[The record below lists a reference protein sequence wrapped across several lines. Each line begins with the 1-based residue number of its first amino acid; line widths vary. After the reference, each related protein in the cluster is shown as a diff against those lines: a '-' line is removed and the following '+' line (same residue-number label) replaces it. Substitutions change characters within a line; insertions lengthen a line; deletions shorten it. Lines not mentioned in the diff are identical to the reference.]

1 MLVNLLSRNSNF
13 VQIVF
18 CALFLALFLFGLF
31 QQVVDWELVVGVL
44 FFLLSILFSVLFFNN
59 SNLIKVPSFAVL
71 FFLSWVFVFS
81 DIYWDYKIS
90 ISLLSST
97 LIFWRLLLA
106 ERRPENKKFLF
117 DIGLLISLS
126 GLFYPPSFL
135 MFFFLL
141 FTFIYKQTV
150 TLRGVILFVVGI
162 SLPLIVGSQ
171 VLFLI
176 DRVDWLVEFKND
188 FELNYWKTSILGL
201 IPIGILI
208 LIAWMDHFASVTSQD
223 VNKRHYYFLA
233 FLYFINWIVIL
244 SLYGGGN
251 LNLMV
256 FLGFPIAIFLTRV
269 VQYQK
274 NQKVK
279 ELFLWLYLAFI
290 TAFYFRSEISEFY
303 QDLLGNVSF

>member
-18 CALFLALFLFGLF
+18 CALFLALFSFGLF

-44 FFLLSILFSVLFFNN
+44 FFLLSILVSVLFFNN

-81 DIYWDYKIS
+81 DIYLDYKIS

-244 SLYGGGN
+244 SLYGGEN

-274 NQKVK
+274 KQKVK

>member
-81 DIYWDYKIS
+81 DIYLDYKIS

-126 GLFYPPSFL
+126 GFFYPPSFL

-188 FELNYWKTSILGL
+188 FELNYWKTSVLGL

-244 SLYGGGN
+244 SLYGGEN

-274 NQKVK
+274 KQKVK

>member
-18 CALFLALFLFGLF
+18 CALFLALFSFGLF

-44 FFLLSILFSVLFFNN
+44 FFLLSILVSVLFFNN

-81 DIYWDYKIS
+81 DIYLDYKIS

-176 DRVDWLVEFKND
+176 DRVDWLIEFKND

-208 LIAWMDHFASVTSQD
+208 LIAWMDHFASLTSQD

-256 FLGFPIAIFLTRV
+256 FLGFPVAIFLTRV

>member
-18 CALFLALFLFGLF
+18 CALFLALFSFGLF
-31 QQVVDWELVVGVL
+31 QQVVDWKLVVGVL

-81 DIYWDYKIS
+81 DIYLDYKIS

-176 DRVDWLVEFKND
+176 DRVDWLIEFKND

-244 SLYGGGN
+244 SLYGGEN

>member
-1 MLVNLLSRNSNF
+1 
-13 VQIVF
+13 
-18 CALFLALFLFGLF
+18 GLF
-31 QQVVDWELVVGVL
+31 QQAVDRELVVGVL
-44 FFLLSILFSVLFFNN
+44 FFLLSILFSVLFFHN
-59 SNLIKVPSFAVL
+59 SNLLKVPRFAAL
-71 FFLSWVFVFS
+71 LFLSWVFVFS
-81 DIYWDYKIS
+81 DIYLDYKIS

-126 GLFYPPSFL
+126 GLFYPPRFL

-176 DRVDWLVEFKND
+176 DRVDWLIEFKND

>member
-18 CALFLALFLFGLF
+18 CALFLALFSFGLF

-81 DIYWDYKIS
+81 DIYLDYKIS

-244 SLYGGGN
+244 SLYGGEN

-256 FLGFPIAIFLTRV
+256 FLGFPVAIFLTRV

>member
-18 CALFLALFLFGLF
+18 CALFLALFSFGLF

-81 DIYWDYKIS
+81 DIYLDYKIS

-176 DRVDWLVEFKND
+176 DRVDWLIEFKND

-244 SLYGGGN
+244 SLYGGEN

>member
-81 DIYWDYKIS
+81 DIYLDYKIS

-176 DRVDWLVEFKND
+176 DRVDWLIEFKND

>member
-13 VQIVF
+13 VQIIF
-18 CALFLALFLFGLF
+18 CAIFLALFSIGLF
-31 QQVVDWELVVGVL
+31 QQAIDWEIVVGGV
-44 FFLLSILFSVLFFNN
+44 FFLLSILVSVLFFNN

-81 DIYWDYKIS
+81 DIYLDYKIS

-126 GLFYPPSFL
+126 GFFYPPSFL

-188 FELNYWKTSILGL
+188 FELNYWKTSVLGL

-244 SLYGGGN
+244 SLYGGEN

-274 NQKVK
+274 KQKVK

-303 QDLLGNVSF
+303 QDLLGSVSF

>member
-18 CALFLALFLFGLF
+18 CALFLALFSFGLF

-81 DIYWDYKIS
+81 DIYLDYKIS

-256 FLGFPIAIFLTRV
+256 FLGFPVAIFLTRV

>member
-18 CALFLALFLFGLF
+18 CALFLALFSFGLF

-81 DIYWDYKIS
+81 DIYLDYKIS

-126 GLFYPPSFL
+126 GFFYPPSFL

-188 FELNYWKTSILGL
+188 FELNYWKTSVLGL

-244 SLYGGGN
+244 SLYGGEN

>member
-18 CALFLALFLFGLF
+18 CALFLALFLFGIF

-44 FFLLSILFSVLFFNN
+44 FFLLSILVSVLFFNN

-81 DIYWDYKIS
+81 DIYLDYKIS

>member
-18 CALFLALFLFGLF
+18 CALFLALFSFGLF

-81 DIYWDYKIS
+81 DIYLDYKIS

>member
-18 CALFLALFLFGLF
+18 CALFLALFSFGLF

-44 FFLLSILFSVLFFNN
+44 FFLLSILVSVLFFNN

-81 DIYWDYKIS
+81 DIYLDYKIS
-90 ISLLSST
+90 ISLFSST

-244 SLYGGGN
+244 SLYGGEN

>member
-1 MLVNLLSRNSNF
+1 MLVNLLSRKSNF

-18 CALFLALFLFGLF
+18 CALFLALFSVKVF
-31 QQVVDWELVVGVL
+31 QDNHEWRTIIGVI
-44 FFLLSILFSVLFFNN
+44 FFLLSVLISILFFNN
-59 SNLIKVPSFAVL
+59 SNLIKIPNFAIL
-71 FFLSWVFVFS
+71 FFLAWVFVFS
-81 DIYWDYKIS
+81 DIYLDYKIS
-90 ISLLSST
+90 ISLFAST

-126 GLFYPPSFL
+126 GFFYPPSFL

-141 FTFIYKQTV
+141 FTFVYKQTV

-171 VLFLI
+171 MLFLM
-176 DRVDWLVEFKND
+176 DRVDWLIEYRSA
-188 FELNYWKTSILGL
+188 FELNHWKSSIFGL
-201 IPIGILI
+201 IPIGVMI
-208 LIAWMDHFASVTSQD
+208 LIAWMDHFSSVTSQD

-233 FLYFINWIVIL
+233 FLYFINWVVIL
-244 SLYGGGN
+244 VFYGGEN

-274 NQKVK
+274 NIKVK
-279 ELFLWLYLAFI
+279 ELFLCLYLVFI
-290 TAFYFRSEISEFY
+290 CAFYFRSQIIEFY

>member
-81 DIYWDYKIS
+81 DIYLDYKIS

-244 SLYGGGN
+244 SLYGGEN

-274 NQKVK
+274 KQKVK

>member
-18 CALFLALFLFGLF
+18 CALFLALFSFGLF
-31 QQVVDWELVVGVL
+31 QQVVDWKLVVGVL
-44 FFLLSILFSVLFFNN
+44 FFLLSILVSVLFFNN

-81 DIYWDYKIS
+81 DIYLDYKIS

-176 DRVDWLVEFKND
+176 DRVDWLIEFKND

-244 SLYGGGN
+244 SLYGGEN

>member
-18 CALFLALFLFGLF
+18 CALFLALFSFGLF

-81 DIYWDYKIS
+81 DIYLDYKIS

-290 TAFYFRSEISEFY
+290 TAFYFRNEISEFY

>member
-18 CALFLALFLFGLF
+18 CALFLALFSFGLF

-81 DIYWDYKIS
+81 DIYLDYKIS

-176 DRVDWLVEFKND
+176 DRVDWLIEFKND

>member
-44 FFLLSILFSVLFFNN
+44 FFLLSILVSVLFFNN

-81 DIYWDYKIS
+81 DIYLDYKIS

-244 SLYGGGN
+244 SLYGGEI

-274 NQKVK
+274 KQKVK

>member
-81 DIYWDYKIS
+81 DIYLDYKIS

-176 DRVDWLVEFKND
+176 DRVDWLIEFKND

-208 LIAWMDHFASVTSQD
+208 LIAWMDHFASLASQD

-244 SLYGGGN
+244 SLYGGEN

-256 FLGFPIAIFLTRV
+256 FLGFPVAIFLTRV

>member
-18 CALFLALFLFGLF
+18 CALFLALFSFGLF

-81 DIYWDYKIS
+81 DIYLDYKIS

-244 SLYGGGN
+244 SLYGGEN

>member
-44 FFLLSILFSVLFFNN
+44 FFLLSILVSVLFFNN

-81 DIYWDYKIS
+81 DIYLDYKIS

-188 FELNYWKTSILGL
+188 FELNYWKTSVLGL

-244 SLYGGGN
+244 SLYGGEN

-274 NQKVK
+274 KQKVK

>member
-81 DIYWDYKIS
+81 DIYLDYKIS

-256 FLGFPIAIFLTRV
+256 FLGFPVAIFLTRV

>member
-18 CALFLALFLFGLF
+18 CALFLALFSFGLF
-31 QQVVDWELVVGVL
+31 QQVVDWKLVVGVL

-81 DIYWDYKIS
+81 DIYLDYKIS

>member
-81 DIYWDYKIS
+81 DIYLDYKIS

-244 SLYGGGN
+244 SLYGGEN

-290 TAFYFRSEISEFY
+290 TAFYFRNEISEFY

>member
-81 DIYWDYKIS
+81 DIYLDYKIS

>member
-81 DIYWDYKIS
+81 DIYLDYKIS

-176 DRVDWLVEFKND
+176 DRVDWLIEFKND

-256 FLGFPIAIFLTRV
+256 FLGFPVAIFLTRV

>member
-44 FFLLSILFSVLFFNN
+44 FFLLSILVSVLFFNN

-81 DIYWDYKIS
+81 DIYLDYKIS

-244 SLYGGGN
+244 SLYGGEN

>member
-44 FFLLSILFSVLFFNN
+44 FFLLSILVSVLFFNN

-81 DIYWDYKIS
+81 DIYLDYKIS

-208 LIAWMDHFASVTSQD
+208 LIAWMDHFASLTSQD

-256 FLGFPIAIFLTRV
+256 FLGFPVAIFLTRV

>member
-18 CALFLALFLFGLF
+18 CALFLALFSFGLF

-44 FFLLSILFSVLFFNN
+44 FFLLSILVSVLFFNN

-81 DIYWDYKIS
+81 DIYLDYKIS

-244 SLYGGGN
+244 SLYGGEN

-256 FLGFPIAIFLTRV
+256 FLGFPVAIFLTRV

>member
-44 FFLLSILFSVLFFNN
+44 FFLLSILVSVLFFNN

-81 DIYWDYKIS
+81 DIYLDYKIS

-176 DRVDWLVEFKND
+176 DRVDWLIEFKND

-244 SLYGGGN
+244 SLYGGEN

>member
-18 CALFLALFLFGLF
+18 CALFLALFSFGLF

-81 DIYWDYKIS
+81 DIYLDYKIS

-126 GLFYPPSFL
+126 GFFYPPSFL

-188 FELNYWKTSILGL
+188 FELNYWKTSVLGL

-244 SLYGGGN
+244 SLYGGEN

-274 NQKVK
+274 KQKVK

>member
-1 MLVNLLSRNSNF
+1 MLVNLLSRKSIF
-13 VQIVF
+13 VQIIF
-18 CALFLALFLFGLF
+18 CALFLVFFSIGFFDGNLYWKRVSGIS
-31 QQVVDWELVVGVL
+31 
-44 FFLLSILFSVLFFNN
+44 FFLLSVLVSILFFNN
-59 SNLIKVPSFAVL
+59 SNLIKVPNFAIF
-71 FFLSWVFVFS
+71 FFLAWIFVFS
-81 DIYWDYKIS
+81 DVYLDYKIS

-126 GLFYPPSFL
+126 GFFYPPSFL
-135 MFFFLL
+135 MSFFLL

-150 TLRGVILFVVGI
+150 TLRGVILFIVGI

-171 VLFLI
+171 MLFLI
-176 DRVDWLVEFKND
+176 DRMDWLIEYKSA
-188 FELNYWKTSILGL
+188 FEINYWKPSVLGL
-201 IPIGILI
+201 LPIGVLI

-233 FLYFINWIVIL
+233 FLYFINWVVIL
-244 SLYGGGN
+244 TLFGGEN
-251 LNLMV
+251 LNLLA

-274 NQKVK
+274 NDKIK
-279 ELFLWLYLAFI
+279 EVFLWLYLIFM
-290 TAFYFRSEISEFY
+290 TAFYFRSQIIEIY
-303 QDLLGNVSF
+303 QDLLGNVSL

>member
-18 CALFLALFLFGLF
+18 SALFLALFSFGLF

-81 DIYWDYKIS
+81 DIYLDYKIS

>member
-13 VQIVF
+13 VQIIF
-18 CALFLALFLFGLF
+18 CAIFLALFSIGLF
-31 QQVVDWELVVGVL
+31 QQAIDWEIVVGGV
-44 FFLLSILFSVLFFNN
+44 FFLLSILVSVLFFNN

-81 DIYWDYKIS
+81 DIYLDYKIS
-90 ISLLSST
+90 IWLFSST

-126 GLFYPPSFL
+126 GFFYPPSFL

-141 FTFIYKQTV
+141 FTFIYIQSV

-162 SLPLIVGSQ
+162 SLPLFVGSQ
-171 VLFLI
+171 VLFLL

-188 FELNYWKTSILGL
+188 FELNYWKTSVLGL

-244 SLYGGGN
+244 SLYGGEN
-251 LNLMV
+251 
-256 FLGFPIAIFLTRV
+256 
-269 VQYQK
+269 
-274 NQKVK
+274 
-279 ELFLWLYLAFI
+279 
-290 TAFYFRSEISEFY
+290 
-303 QDLLGNVSF
+303 

>member
-18 CALFLALFLFGLF
+18 CALFLALFSFGLF

-81 DIYWDYKIS
+81 DIYLDYKIS

-188 FELNYWKTSILGL
+188 FELNYWKTSVLGL